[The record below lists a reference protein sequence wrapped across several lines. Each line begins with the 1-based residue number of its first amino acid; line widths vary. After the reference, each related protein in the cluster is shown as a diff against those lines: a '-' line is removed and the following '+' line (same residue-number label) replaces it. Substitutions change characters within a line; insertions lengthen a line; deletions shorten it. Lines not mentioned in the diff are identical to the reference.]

1 MNLKI
6 RKFPY
11 PYKCA
16 FSISSDIDNAS
27 SLDFFV
33 QFMDFLNSEK
43 QTIYGPG
50 LGLEVGNSFWFFNG
64 SKSKQLS
71 YFDGLSD
78 KETSFAPIIRLY
90 LKSKHIDT
98 LHSWGNFDRGGFK
111 RYYAEKGT
119 EVLNKYNFNIPVWV
133 NHGINLNY
141 QKVGDYPSMYGD
153 DPTHSCYHTD
163 LLSESGLE
171 FIWTGKV
178 THIIGQDGRENFSI
192 LSKLLI
198 QKIIKKL
205 KYQHV
210 KDPIYDDDNNLIKPL
225 LLRDGNKKWEFT
237 RFINSWGNAG
247 DLDFYEFVG
256 QIKARNLKRLIK
268 NQGIMILYT
277 HFNENLGATIPMNL
291 NERLGFLKK
300 MVNRKEILM
309 GTSSRIL
316 KYWEISNY
324 IKFEVQDLED
334 KVIILINDIMY
345 SPVGKQSVTSFHL
358 NGLTF
363 YINISKPHKI
373 IFKNKV
379 CRTILNP
386 PDYTGKHSI
395 SIPWQKL
402 EYPEVNTL

>member
-64 SKSKQLS
+64 SKSEQLS
-71 YFDGLSD
+71 YFDGLTD

-163 LLSESGLE
+163 LLSESGFE

-178 THIIGQDGRENFSI
+178 THIIGQNGRKNFSI
-192 LSKLLI
+192 LSKLLL

-291 NERLGFLKK
+291 IERLGFLKK

-316 KYWEISNY
+316 KYWEVSNY

-334 KVIILINDIMY
+334 KVIILINDTMY
-345 SPVGKQSVTSFHL
+345 SPVGKQSLTSFHL

-386 PDYTGKHSI
+386 PDYTGKQSI

>member
-27 SLDFFV
+27 SVDFFV

-64 SKSKQLS
+64 SKSEQLS

-210 KDPIYDDDNNLIKPL
+210 NDPIYDDDNNLIKPL

>member
-1 MNLKI
+1 MSLKI

-64 SKSKQLS
+64 SKSEQLS

-205 KYQHV
+205 KYRHV

>member
-27 SLDFFV
+27 SLDCFV

-64 SKSKQLS
+64 SKSEQLS
-71 YFDGLSD
+71 YFDGLTN

-178 THIIGQDGRENFSI
+178 THIIGQNGRENFSI
-192 LSKLLI
+192 LSKLLL
-198 QKIIKKL
+198 QKIMKKL

-225 LLRDGNKKWEFT
+225 LLRDGNKKWEFI

-247 DLDFYEFVG
+247 ELDFYEFASQMKV
-256 QIKARNLKRLIK
+256 QNLKRLIK
-268 NQGIMILYT
+268 NQGFMVLYT
-277 HFNENLGATIPMNL
+277 HFNDNLCAKIPMEL
-291 NERLGFLKK
+291 NKCLSFLKK

-309 GTSSRIL
+309 GTTSRIL

-324 IKFEVQDLED
+324 INFEVQDLENE
-334 KVIILINDIMY
+334 VIILINDIMY
-345 SPVGKQSVTSFHL
+345 SPVGEQSVTSFQL
-358 NGLTF
+358 SGLTF
-363 YINISKPHKI
+363 YINILKPHKI
-373 IFKNKV
+373 IFKNKL
-379 CRTILNP
+379 CKTTLNP
-386 PDYTGKHSI
+386 PDQTGKQSI

-402 EYPEVNTL
+402 EYPEVNIR

>member
-64 SKSKQLS
+64 SKSEQLS

-205 KYQHV
+205 KYRHV

>member
-64 SKSKQLS
+64 SKSEQLS

-324 IKFEVQDLED
+324 IKFEVQDLGD

>member
-64 SKSKQLS
+64 SKSEQLS
-71 YFDGLSD
+71 YFDGLTD

-163 LLSESGLE
+163 LLSESGFE

-178 THIIGQDGRENFSI
+178 THIIGQNGRENFSI
-192 LSKLLI
+192 LSKLLL
-198 QKIIKKL
+198 QKIVKKL

-225 LLRDGNKKWEFT
+225 LLKDGNKKWEFI

-291 NERLGFLKK
+291 IERLGFLKK

-316 KYWEISNY
+316 KYWEVSNY

-334 KVIILINDIMY
+334 KVIILINDTMY
-345 SPVGKQSVTSFHL
+345 SPVGKQSLTSFHL

>member
-64 SKSKQLS
+64 SKSEQLS

-291 NERLGFLKK
+291 IERLGFLKK

-316 KYWEISNY
+316 KYWEVSNY

>member
-64 SKSKQLS
+64 SKSEQLS

-78 KETSFAPIIRLY
+78 KETSCAPIIRLY